1 MHPELDESNQNPALQ
16 NDVASQLDALIGDA
30 PVNNSDES
38 ATNQQ
43 AIEQWPTSPLA
54 AHISSQVLAI
64 FAEKAAPNWNLSEAE
79 KIMISAPLAQI
90 ITAWL
95 PTSPDQQMNPY
106 IAFLGGCA
114 LVAGGKVILGV
125 PMNAAEDEKEEV

>member
-1 MHPELDESNQNPALQ
+1 MTEQTQENPALQ

-30 PVNNSDES
+30 PVNVNSDDS
-38 ATNQQ
+38 AATQQ
-43 AIEQWPTSPLA
+43 TIEQWPTSPLA

-64 FAEKAAPNWNLSEAE
+64 FAEKAAPNWNLSDAE
-79 KIMISAPLAQI
+79 KLMISAPLAQI

-114 LVAGGKVILGV
+114 LVAGGKVMLGV
-125 PMNAAEDEKEEV
+125 PMQATEEKEESVN